1 MKPFRDE
8 LRTTVYYKGL
18 QRSWLWIVLVIET
31 ENSYKTFSSGEKKT
45 LKLLQIATLLLA
57 EQICQK
63 ACLIIIATES
73 YQWMRLNL
81 FNTECPDE
89 LFTDLCKSPIAKSIK
104 TLKEVNIAFLPYE
117 SQVYSLDSVHTF
129 QCYYNPNRISDRPA
143 NLERIAEQVATLC
156 ATLGEY
162 PSIRYRA

>member
-1 MKPFRDE
+1 MCSWSIKESIINVTFYFSHSYSLEHFLNKQFLSCCSSEQNSPPGLTKP
-8 LRTTVYYKGL
+8 
-18 QRSWLWIVLVIET
+18 IVAHIRV
-31 ENSYKTFSSGEKKT
+31 SSFNV
-45 LKLLQIATLLLA
+45 
-57 EQICQK
+57 
-63 ACLIIIATES
+63 CLFA
-73 YQWMRLNL
+73 
-81 FNTECPDE
+81 ECPDE

-117 SQVYSLDSVHTF
+117 SQVFSLDSVHTF

-156 ATLGEY
+156 AALGEY